1 MFAKKIRL
9 NLRDQFKSAYV
20 FQFLMSKEEKSNEWD
35 SLWQEY
41 TKSLDNWKTLFEK
54 VQNANNDMQAKFNEV
69 WEKATKESSLDTMKL
84 FGENWQKA
92 LSDAGMKSFKEFSDA
107 WQKAVNDTGA
117 DSFKKFAEEWQ
128 QNLVGPGMEQMEA
141 YGEMMKKFAET
152 WTSMWPNKSE

>member
-1 MFAKKIRL
+1 M
-9 NLRDQFKSAYV
+9 DQFKSV
-20 FQFLMSKEEKSNEWD
+20 DIFQLIMSKEEKSNEWD
-35 SLWQEY
+35 LLWQEY
-41 TKSLDNWKTLFEK
+41 TKSLENWKTIFEK

-107 WQKAVNDTGA
+107 WQKAMNDTGA
-117 DSFKKFAEEWQ
+117 DSFKKFAEDWQ
-128 QNLVGPGMEQMEA
+128 KNLVGPGMEQMEA

-152 WTSMWPNKSE
+152 WTSMWPNKLG